1 MKQRLPGHAAEF
13 RKSGMSDT
21 EMLQAALAW
30 AHKQPDTGRSSVP
43 ARQSLE
49 NEGSG
54 TGAHAGNS

>member
-1 MKQRLPGHAAEF
+1 MKHCSLGDAAEF

-30 AHKQPDTGRSSVP
+30 AHKQPDTGSSSVP

-49 NEGSG
+49 NEGAG